1 MKPLVVI
8 TGPTAVGK
16 TELSI
21 KIAKAIDGE
30 IISADSIQVYKHMDI
45 GSAKITKEEMQG
57 IKHYLVDEFEPD
69 EEFNVHVFKEKTLE
83 YMDKIYEAG
92 KIPIIVGG
100 TGFYIQ
106 SVLYDI
112 QFNDEEID
120 SAYRKELENIAKEK
134 GNDYLHNMLK
144 EVDEESALNIHK
156 NNLKRVIRALEF
168 YKNTGEKI
176 STHNEEQ
183 SQNISPYNFVYF
195 VLNDKRELL
204 YERINKRVD
213 IMFDDGLIDE
223 MQLLTQIGISRD
235 NTSMQGIGY
244 KEILDYWD
252 NLGEPYGST
261 IDENGIALLKEQ
273 IKGDTRH
280 FAKRQLTWFR
290 REKVIDWININEY
303 DYDCVKIMD
312 YMLDKL
318 KDSGIIK

>member
-69 EEFNVHVFKEKTLE
+69 EKFNVHVFKEKTLE

-213 IMFDDGLIDE
+213 IMFDKGLVNE
-223 MQLLTQIGISRD
+223 VKNLLNMGYTKD
-235 NTSMQGIGY
+235 LVSMNGIGY
-244 KEILDYWD
+244 KEVVDYINGKYSLD
-252 NLGEPYGST
+252 ET
-261 IDENGIALLKEQ
+261 KEI
-273 IKGDTRH
+273 IKRETRH

-290 REKVIDWININEY
+290 REKDVTMVNY
-303 DYDCVKIMD
+303 FDYDSIDDTLK
-312 YMLDKL
+312 YMINTLRE
-318 KDSGIIK
+318 KDIIKND